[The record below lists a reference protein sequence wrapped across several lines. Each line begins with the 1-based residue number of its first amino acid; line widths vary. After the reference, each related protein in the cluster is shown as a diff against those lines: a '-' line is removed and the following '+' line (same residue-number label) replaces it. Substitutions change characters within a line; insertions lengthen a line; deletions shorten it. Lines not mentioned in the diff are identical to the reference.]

1 MNKET
6 KYLKLMEAHNNN
18 LKISNYNLDEKFKY
32 FENDKL
38 SESKT
43 LLYEIQNKPKI
54 FKKYKR
60 GSIVKVRFGVN
71 PGSEFSGDHYA
82 IVLNKDDSIYNPVLN
97 VIPITSVSNKYNINL
112 GNIIYDENKVNNL
125 KTLLEN
131 ETDKELKRNINVC
144 LTYYEKCKNIIS
156 YACIKHIKTI
166 SKLIIINPINKYDY
180 LNEII
185 VPGSFLNEIDRSIIK
200 EYTNYK
206 L

>member
-43 LLYEIQNKPKI
+43 LLYEIQNKPEI

-125 KTLLEN
+125 KN
-131 ETDKELKRNINVC
+131 FN
-144 LTYYEKCKNIIS
+144 
-156 YACIKHIKTI
+156 
-166 SKLIIINPINKYDY
+166 
-180 LNEII
+180 
-185 VPGSFLNEIDRSIIK
+185 
-200 EYTNYK
+200 
-206 L
+206 